1 LPIRLNSKN
10 KILIFIIRIG
20 VASFNKAK
28 YLVMKTFLNRIS
40 IIIAGGLW
48 LFSSCQKS
56 NNHSVT
62 VPMFLDHNRMLIDAE
77 MQKSD
82 GSWRKVRLWI
92 DPGNPTFSLSE
103 KLARDIGL
111 DLSVADD
118 PEFKGARLAVP
129 PPAGLRIGDFYLN
142 TDSVNTIVM
151 FQPFWFFTTMHND
164 ANLPSSILRKYHIV
178 FDYPKGEFT
187 VALPNSTKPKG
198 TESKASIH
206 PETGIVQMD
215 AFLDG
220 DSLSFALDVGASYSF
235 ISEEKLL
242 KFSAR
247 NPSWPNITG
256 TLGCANMWGWWPA
269 NEQQF
274 PVVRIPQIQWG
285 NEVFTDIGFA
295 GVTKFSPDGPTL
307 GEWYSRK
314 TAKPVDGFIGP
325 NALKGYRVE
334 IDYANSLVYFEKGKE
349 NDPTEMDIVGLSV
362 RQLPDSTY
370 QVVGLVQ
377 KNGKPCVDNIEPEDI
392 IVSIDGFQTKGATM
406 GTVVDKLRGKPGD
419 LREIVIDRKGKE
431 VVVKA
436 KVEHFL

>member
-1 LPIRLNSKN
+1 
-10 KILIFIIRIG
+10 
-20 VASFNKAK
+20 
-28 YLVMKTFLNRIS
+28 M
-40 IIIAGGLW
+40 
-48 LFSSCQKS
+48 
-56 NNHSVT
+56 
-62 VPMFLDHNRMLIDAE
+62 
-77 MQKSD
+77 
-82 GSWRKVRLWI
+82 
-92 DPGNPTFSLSE
+92 
-103 KLARDIGL
+103 
-111 DLSVADD
+111 
-118 PEFKGARLAVP
+118 AVP
-129 PPAGLRIGDFYLN
+129 APASLRIGNFYLD

-151 FQPFWFFTTMHND
+151 FQPYWLFTTMHND
-164 ANLPSSILRKYHIV
+164 ANLPSSILRKYNIV
-178 FDYPKGEFT
+178 FDYPNGEFT
-187 VALPNSTKPKG
+187 IALPNSTKPKG
-198 TESKASIH
+198 TESRATIH
-206 PETGIVQMD
+206 PETGIIQMD

-220 DSLSFALDVGASYSF
+220 DSLSFALDIGASYSF
-235 ISEEKLL
+235 ISEETLL

-285 NEVFTDIGFA
+285 SEVFTDIGFV

-334 IDYANSLVYFEKGKE
+334 IDYANSLVYFEKGKD
-349 NDPTEMDIVGLSV
+349 NDPTEMDMVGMSV

-377 KNGKPCVDNIEPEDI
+377 RNGKTCVEGIEPEDI
-392 IVSIDGFQTKGATM
+392 IISIDDFQTKGATM

-419 LREIVIDRKGKE
+419 IRKIVINRNGQE
-431 VVVKA
+431 VIVNA
-436 KVEHFL
+436 RVEHFL